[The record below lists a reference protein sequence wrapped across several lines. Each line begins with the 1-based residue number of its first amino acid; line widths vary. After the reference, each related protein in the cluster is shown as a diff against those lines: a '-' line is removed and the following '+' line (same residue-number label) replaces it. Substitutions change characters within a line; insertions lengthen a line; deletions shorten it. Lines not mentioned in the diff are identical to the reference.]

1 MPVEKALEGA
11 PNLSMPLPWLATA
24 GQPSEAQ
31 LRAAAANGVTTVI
44 DLRDPME
51 PRPFDEPALMAELGI
66 NYVNVPIGSGSL
78 DEASLDKVL
87 ATLREQQGQQHGGH
101 DRGAGEDHQVG
112 VLFHV
117 GLAFAKHGAPRRV
130 RWLDAEAEEAE
141 ARLGEDRRRDR
152 DSVPLGE
159 RRQRP
164 GR

>member
-87 ATLREQQGQQHGGH
+87 ATLREQQGQPTLMHCASANRVGGALIPWFVLEQ
-101 DRGAGEDHQVG
+101 GMGEQEATDAAMR
-112 VLFHV
+112 V
-117 GLAFAKHGAPRRV
+117 GLRS
-130 RWLDAEAEEAE
+130 AEFMEWGLNY
-141 ARLGEDRRRDR
+141 ARTHQ
-152 DSVPLGE
+152 P
-159 RRQRP
+159 
-164 GR
+164 